1 MVLHELFEIGLI
13 IDEEDVPL
21 IKPYKWYV
29 CKDGYLFRHIKIAN
43 KRTTIS
49 MHRFISNADKT
60 TQIDHINGNRK
71 DNRKCNLRKATPRQ
85 NRFNTV
91 KYKGISKYKG
101 VSWNKKVKKW
111 RAAIHFNKKYYSL
124 GYFYN
129 ECDAAIAYNKKAL
142 ELFGEYAKINVITLE
157 EEIK

>member
-60 TQIDHINGNRK
+60 TQIDHTNGNRK

-101 VSWNKKVKKW
+101 VSWNKKVK
-111 RAAIHFNKKYYSL
+111 N
-124 GYFYN
+124 
-129 ECDAAIAYNKKAL
+129 
-142 ELFGEYAKINVITLE
+142 GEQPFILTKNIIVWGIFTMSVMRQLLITKRRWNYLVSML
-157 EEIK
+157 KLM